1 MKHLAFPI
9 LIFALFSACTP
20 KTKFPQETIAVALE
34 NGQLANEGF
43 ERSLRF
49 TNAWLTK
56 TDNTTGLIPTNLTRK
71 TDVWEPHNSA
81 ADNYAFM
88 VLTAYLLDK
97 NLYEGELLD
106 MLKTEKELTSRVSTL
121 PDTWSFFKQDFLT
134 DKPQP
139 GNIIFGTSEYIKD

>member
-1 MKHLAFPI
+1 
-9 LIFALFSACTP
+9 
-20 KTKFPQETIAVALE
+20 
-34 NGQLANEGF
+34 
-43 ERSLRF
+43 
-49 TNAWLTK
+49 
-56 TDNTTGLIPTNLTRK
+56 
-71 TDVWEPHNSA
+71 
-81 ADNYAFM
+81 
-88 VLTAYLLDK
+88 LLDK